1 MERKRG
7 KLQWDFPRNI
17 TSMRLMTQLGAD
29 YGLPASTCLAGT
41 DIQEKALANPAVVVS
56 GAQELRLIH
65 NLVEHLGHIPG
76 LGIEAGKRYHF
87 TTFGAL
93 GLAIVCSPNM
103 LSALDISMRYFHL
116 TFALTHFRVEE
127 TGSEI
132 HVVMDD
138 SGLPEAV
145 RSFIVERDSAALIN
159 VQRELYSSRPVLMGL
174 QLSYPEPPDVSAHEA
189 FYRIRPVFGCASN
202 LAVLDVATLMA
213 PLPQA
218 NELALGAAEEQC
230 RALLDRYQSRS
241 GFAAKVREHLA
252 RHIAQMPDMD
262 SVAAT
267 LCMTSRTLRRRLLE
281 DDTSFFKLREEVRLA
296 LSEEFLSRSS
306 LSIEHIAD
314 RLGYA
319 EPTSFIKAFKRWKGK
334 TPLSFRKD
342 LPARLRL
349 PRA

>member
-7 KLQWDFPRNI
+7 KLQWDFPRNV

-29 YGLPASTCLAGT
+29 YGLPASICLAGT
-41 DIQEKALANPAVVVS
+41 DVLEKELADPAVVVS

-127 TGSEI
+127 TGGEI
-132 HVVMDD
+132 HVLLDD

-145 RSFIVERDSAALIN
+145 RAFVVERDSAALIN
-159 VQRELYSSRPVLMGL
+159 VQRDLYSSRPVLTGL
-174 QLSYPEPPDVSAHEA
+174 QLAYPAPADVGAHEA
-189 FYRIRPVFGCASN
+189 FYHIRPVFGCASN
-202 LAVLDVATLMA
+202 LAILDVATLMA

-218 NELALGAAEEQC
+218 NELALRVAEEQC

-241 GFAAKVREHLA
+241 GFAATVRAHLA
-252 RHIAQMPDMD
+252 RHVAQMPDMD

-296 LSEEFLSRSS
+296 LSEEFLSSSS
-306 LSIEHIAD
+306 LSIEQIAD

-319 EPTSFIKAFKRWKGK
+319 EPTSFINAFKRWTGK
-334 TPLSFRKD
+334 TPLSFRKQAQ
-342 LPARLRL
+342 ARVTL
-349 PRA
+349 PRG

>member
-1 MERKRG
+1 MERKLG
-7 KLQWDFPRNI
+7 KSQWDFPRNV
-17 TSMRLMTQLGAD
+17 TSMRLMTQLGTD
-29 YGLPASTCLAGT
+29 YGLSARTCLAGT
-41 DIQEKALANPAVVVS
+41 DVQEKDLADPAVVVS

-127 TGSEI
+127 TGGEI
-132 HVVMDD
+132 HVVLND

-145 RSFIVERDSAALIN
+145 RPFIVERDSAALIN

-174 QLSYPEPPDVSAHEA
+174 QLAYPEPADVSSHEA
-189 FYRIRPVFGCASN
+189 FYRIRPQFGCESN

-218 NELALGAAEEQC
+218 NPLALRAAEEQC

-241 GFAAKVREHLA
+241 GIAATVREHLV
-252 RHIAQMPDMD
+252 RHVAQMPDME
-262 SVAAT
+262 SVAAA

-296 LSEEFLSRSS
+296 LAEEFLSRSA
-306 LSIEHIAD
+306 LSIEQIAD
-314 RLGYA
+314 RLGYT
-319 EPTSFIKAFKRWKGK
+319 EPTSFINAFKRWKAK
-334 TPLSFRKD
+334 TPLVFRNEMQ
-342 LPARLRL
+342 ARQQLR
-349 PRA
+349 RS